1 MYINFFFYYYTDT
14 NRLFTLIFMSVE
26 NGGVDVASLN
36 LVRKEIQN
44 INEKMNEI
52 IINNRGLK
60 KEIIELRVENNN
72 LYDSLYDIEIQLN
85 NLDQYSRRSNIE
97 IRNIS
102 ENINQFNLEKYVLKV
117 LDSIDIKLQS
127 YDLVAVHRIGK
138 FISGKNRSVIVR
150 FINRRTRFINRK
162 NAYYCLRNSK
172 KLAGSSNHEYK
183 KLFIIEN
190 LCYSNKKI
198 FNYLYRL
205 KKENKIRSVMVIQW
219 ICFL

>member
-1 MYINFFFYYYTDT
+1 
-14 NRLFTLIFMSVE
+14 MSVE
-26 NGGVDVASLN
+26 NGGVEVASLN
-36 LVRKEIQN
+36 LLRKEIQN

-52 IINNRGLK
+52 ILNNRGLK
-60 KEIIELRVENNN
+60 KEIIELTVENNN

-85 NLDQYSRRSNIE
+85 NLDQYSQRSNIE

-138 FISGKNRSVIVR
+138 FISGKNRSVIVC
-150 FINRRTRFINRK
+150 FINRK
-162 NAYYCLRNSK
+162 NAYYCLHNSK

-205 KKENKIRSVMVIQW
+205 KKENKIRSVWSYNGSVFFIKCQPRKMKLQ
-219 ICFL
+219 

>member
-1 MYINFFFYYYTDT
+1 M
-14 NRLFTLIFMSVE
+14 
-26 NGGVDVASLN
+26 
-36 LVRKEIQN
+36 
-44 INEKMNEI
+44 
-52 IINNRGLK
+52 
-60 KEIIELRVENNN
+60 
-72 LYDSLYDIEIQLN
+72 
-85 NLDQYSRRSNIE
+85 
-97 IRNIS
+97 
-102 ENINQFNLEKYVLKV
+102 

-150 FINRRTRFINRK
+150 FINRK

-190 LCYSNKKI
+190 LCYWNKKI

-205 KKENKIRSVMVIQW
+205 KKENKIRSVWSYNGSVFYKMSDSEDEIAVRAYHIDD
-219 ICFL
+219 IVSNFDLESDHGL